1 MLYIVT
7 YNRRV
12 SCPSDC
18 SACQSSRTL
27 DNKVLAMPHLCT
39 HMTALTMEVKWPP
52 PSHRHDAPGS
62 ILFFYSFAEL
72 SSGKFAKF
80 PLFTAML
87 DFQMILWRFIFL
99 FLFFFTFCFLS

>member
-52 PSHRHDAPGS
+52 RVR
-62 ILFFYSFAEL
+62 FYF
-72 SSGKFAKF
+72 
-80 PLFTAML
+80 FTAL
-87 DFQMILWRFIFL
+87 Q
-99 FLFFFTFCFLS
+99 S